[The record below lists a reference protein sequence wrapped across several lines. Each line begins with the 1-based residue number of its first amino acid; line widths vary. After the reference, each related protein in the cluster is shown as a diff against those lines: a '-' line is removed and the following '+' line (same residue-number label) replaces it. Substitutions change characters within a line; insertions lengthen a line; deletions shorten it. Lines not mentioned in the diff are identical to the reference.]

1 MIDWVEMKELYG
13 NLKILPD
20 YDEAVIGIGNQATQ
34 ETIVIYCY
42 NIILKIL
49 MSKEKMEYF
58 DAMSHLDFNIAGGY
72 VGKDTPLIV
81 KNCFVHNECRRKN
94 DV

>member
-1 MIDWVEMKELYG
+1 MIDWVELRELYG
-13 NLKILPD
+13 NLKIIPD
-20 YDEAVIGIGNQATQ
+20 YDEAIIGIGNQATQ

-49 MSKEKMEYF
+49 MSREKMEYF

-72 VGKDTPLIV
+72 EGKDTPLIV
-81 KNCFVHNECRRKN
+81 KNCFVHNECRSEKH
-94 DV
+94 D